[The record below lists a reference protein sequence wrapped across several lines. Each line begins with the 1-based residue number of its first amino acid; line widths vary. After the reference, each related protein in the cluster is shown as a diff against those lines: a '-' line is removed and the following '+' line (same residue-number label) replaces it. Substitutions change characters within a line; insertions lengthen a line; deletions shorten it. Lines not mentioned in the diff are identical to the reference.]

1 MWCAY
6 IRRPESEGEVAA
18 GMSDDRGDNQQNKR
32 VQLNPAIKMSI
43 EQAHAILG
51 HSSKG
56 KTHKTAAALGILITR
71 GALKTCKSCATAKAK
86 QEKQILSGKKQHAI
100 RHVHFYATRE
110 VARASN
116 LNHQAGQCWREQKA
130 GHAESLTQMEAGNY
144 F

>member
-1 MWCAY
+1 MAVVLEIIDLLVCWKIHGCGCFA
-6 IRRPESEGEVAA
+6 E
-18 GMSDDRGDNQQNKR
+18 D
-32 VQLNPAIKMSI
+32 LNPAIKMSI
-43 EQAHAILG
+43 GQAAILG

-100 RHVHFYATRE
+100 RHVHFYAIRE

-116 LNHQAGQCWREQKA
+116 LNHQAGQCWREQEA
-130 GHAESLTQMEAGNY
+130 GHAESLTQMEAKHY